1 MPDERTLATG
11 EYLFREGESA
21 VYGYVVKSGHITVV
35 KLGLD
40 GERVLAE
47 LGPGSLFGEMAL
59 IDGNPRSASA
69 RAQEES
75 VVTEIDSE
83 TFNDY
88 IRTNPKAARR
98 IMQTL
103 VGQIR
108 TANKELAHAI
118 SNNEPGIGGNATE
131 ILDEEHSDNEIE
143 DTDAIYNRRPSR
155 LVLYSLISVLCLFLF
170 STVYSYFSHVDTVVS
185 ARGKFTTKTPNIS
198 VQASSSSV
206 IAALMVER
214 GQTVEAGQVVALLDG
229 TAAHTA
235 LQSNSDK
242 LMVVNGRLSR
252 LRLENE
258 ILNFHKTFPEQ
269 GDLDPLNY
277 DILTKRV
284 SEYRGRT
291 RSFSSKIN
299 IFKNE
304 LDASV
309 DTVNIVGKQKE
320 LKRRIEG
327 VLETLYQKGNTSLLN
342 YLTAVD
348 ATLNAEQRL
357 LDAQNNFKKFEA
369 ELDSIEAE
377 KNAFVAQWSSSLA
390 ENVAQEE
397 EIKMQLV
404 QERILLQQAVEN
416 IEVRAPVPG
425 IVLDLPLVA
434 VGSIVQ
440 EGDEILTL
448 VQTNQPL
455 SLEVDLDP
463 KDISDVKIRMPVS
476 VKLDALPFQKFGDLK
491 GELIFLSQDT
501 FSESLSEE
509 KGAFYRGR
517 IDISEEQL
525 QTLPPDFHLTQGM
538 LANADI
544 KVGKRRIITY
554 FTFPIIRAFEDSFRE
569 PDKK

>member
-1 MPDERTLATG
+1 MPDERALATG

-21 VYGYVVKSGHITVV
+21 VYGYVVKSGQIVIV
-35 KLGLD
+35 KSGLD
-40 GERVLAE
+40 GERVLEE

-75 VVTEIDSE
+75 VVTEISSE

-88 IRTNPKAARR
+88 IRTNPNAARR

-108 TANKELAHAI
+108 TANTELAHAI
-118 SNNEPGIGGNATE
+118 SNKEPDIGGSATE
-131 ILDEEHSDNEIE
+131 ILDEEHNDNEIE
-143 DTDAIYNRRPSR
+143 DTDAIYNRQPSR
-155 LVLYSLISVLCLFLF
+155 LVLYSLISVLSLFLF
-170 STVYSYFSHVDTVVS
+170 SIVFSYFSHVDTVVS

-198 VQASSSSV
+198 VQASSNSV

-214 GQTVEAGQVVALLDG
+214 GQNVEAGQVVALLDG
-229 TAAHTA
+229 TVAHTA

-258 ILNFHKTFPEQ
+258 ILSFHKTFPDQ
-269 GDLDPLNY
+269 GNLDPLNY

-284 SEYRGRT
+284 SEYRGKT
-291 RSFSSKIN
+291 RSFASKIN
-299 IFKNE
+299 KLKQE
-304 LDASV
+304 LDAAV
-309 DTVNIVGKQKE
+309 DTANIVGKQKE
-320 LKRRIEG
+320 LKRRLEG
-327 VLETLYQKGNTSLLN
+327 IQEKLYKKGNTSLLN
-342 YLTAVD
+342 YLTAVE
-348 ATLNAEQRL
+348 ATLTAEQKL
-357 LDAQNNFKKFEA
+357 LNAQNNFKKFEA

-377 KNAFVAQWSSSLA
+377 EKAFVAQWSSSLA
-390 ENVAQEE
+390 EKIATDE
-397 EIKMQLV
+397 EIRLQLA
-404 QERILLQQAVEN
+404 QDRILLQQAVEN
-416 IEVRAPVPG
+416 IEVRAPAPG

-434 VGSIVQ
+434 VGSVVL

-455 SLEVDLDP
+455 ALEVDINP
-463 KDISDVKIRMPVS
+463 KDISDVKITMPVS

-491 GELIFLSQDT
+491 GELVFLSQDT

-525 QTLPPDFHLTQGM
+525 QTLPSDFQLTQGM

-544 KVGKRRIITY
+544 KVGKRRVITY

-569 PDKK
+569 PD